1 MFFRKSKSSAA
12 EPSSRPPRRILKP
25 LLLTSVVVIVVGSL
39 IAFRGN
45 GAKKEDPA
53 KGAPP
58 VMEFAPADVAV
69 VELRQL
75 VRTLPISGSLSPV
88 TQSTVR
94 AKVPGEI
101 RRVHVREGEKVAQ
114 GQLLAEIDTADLQ
127 ARLDAQAAILEEAK
141 ARLSIAVKN
150 RDNAQQLLKQGFISQ
165 NSFDTTQSG
174 YEAAAAGVKSAEAQL
189 RLARN
194 ATQDAIVRAPI
205 GGIVAK
211 KMINAGEK
219 VNVDSPL
226 FALVDLARM
235 EIEAPAPA
243 SEIPGIRIGQA
254 ATFRV
259 DGFGDREFSGKLER
273 INPTT
278 EPGSRSI
285 TIYLSVVNP
294 EGVLRGGMFAK
305 GNVILEKGE
314 PSPTIPAT
322 ALREE
327 AGQAFVFT
335 LENGKIGRR
344 AVTLGLREELAGLV
358 EVRSGLEKGVTV
370 VSSRAMGLKVG
381 SAAVLKAPAPEA
393 PAAPAAKA
401 S

>member
-1 MFFRKSKSSAA
+1 MFFRKSKSSAV
-12 EPSSRPPRRILKP
+12 ESSSQPPRRVLKP
-25 LLLTSVVVIVVGSL
+25 LLLASVVVIVAGSL
-39 IAFRGN
+39 FAFRES

-53 KGAPP
+53 KGKVT

-69 VELRQL
+69 VELREL

-101 RRVHVREGEKVAQ
+101 RRVLVREGEKVAQ
-114 GQLLAEIDTADLQ
+114 GQLLAEIDTVDLQ
-127 ARLDAQAAILEEAK
+127 ARLDAQAASLDEAK

-150 RDNAQQLLKQGFISQ
+150 RDNSQQLLKQGFISQ
-165 NSFDTTQSG
+165 NAFDTTQSG
-174 YEAAAAGVKSAEAQL
+174 FEAAAAAVKSADAQL

-205 GGIVAK
+205 GGIVAR
-211 KMINAGEK
+211 KMINAGER
-219 VNVDSPL
+219 VGVDSAL
-226 FALVDLARM
+226 FAIVDLAKM

-254 ATFRV
+254 AKFRV
-259 DGFGDREFSGKLER
+259 DGFGERTFDGRLER

-294 EGVLRGGMFAK
+294 DGILRGGMFAK
-305 GNVILEKGE
+305 GDVILDRSA

-322 ALREE
+322 AVREE

-335 LENGKIGRR
+335 LEQGKIARR
-344 AVTLGLREELAGLV
+344 AVKLGMREELAGFV
-358 EVRSGLEKGVTV
+358 EVTSGLEKGMTV
-370 VSSRAMGLKVG
+370 VSSRAMGLKPG
-381 SAAVLKAPAPEA
+381 SPAVLKE
-393 PAAPAAKA
+393 PAAPAAKP